1 MMKILEGIIGGNVLY
16 YPGCMMKFVTRE
28 QNEKYKKILRK
39 IGIDFIELKD
49 LEVCCGSPVLAA
61 GHVDE
66 ARRLAEK
73 NLKVFKE
80 HAVRKII
87 TPCPACFR
95 FFSQEYPKLLEKWDF
110 EIEHITQTIARA
122 LEEGRLKLKGMNAK
136 VTYHDP
142 CHLGRYS
149 GVYEEPRKIIKS
161 SGSKI
166 VEMEMARENS
176 LCCGGGGG
184 VRANY
189 PELSK
194 GMAIERI
201 EQAKKTGTKTLITA
215 CPLCFV
221 QLKEAAEKS
230 KIQVME
236 LSEFIN
242 NII

>member
-1 MMKILEGIIGGNVLY
+1 MKILEGIMGGNILY
-16 YPGCMMKFVTRE
+16 YPGCMMKFVTKE

-39 IGIDFIELKD
+39 IGIDFIELRD
-49 LEVCCGSPVLAA
+49 LEACCGSPILAA
-61 GHVDE
+61 GYPEE
-66 ARRLAEK
+66 AKKLAER

-80 HAVRKII
+80 HSVKKII

-95 FFSQEYPKLLEKWDF
+95 VFSQEYPEILGKWD
-110 EIEHITQTIARA
+110 IEVEHATQTIARA
-122 LEEGRLKLKGMNAK
+122 LEEGKLKLKNLKAK

-149 GVYEEPRKIIKS
+149 GVYEEPRKIIGA

-166 VEMEMARENS
+166 VEMKMTRENA

-184 VRANY
+184 LRANY
-189 PELSK
+189 PELAK
-194 GMAIERI
+194 EIAKERI
-201 EQAKKTGTKTLITA
+201 GQAKKTKARILVTP
-215 CPLCFV
+215 CPLCYV

-230 KIQVME
+230 KVQVME